1 MLGVI
6 TGDAMGSVYELA
18 YTKNYNLELFMAESN
33 YTDASVMT
41 LALEDWLLNDPEQ
54 NCEGLE
60 DATALGN
67 SNKRFSVED
76 FNPDKVKKATAE
88 SWKTRPMEEPAIEVE
103 LSFRVSARQMAI
115 ISYGHIPEAM
125 EDHWFMYC
133 DDSHIRYYRSWTG
146 LFVFDATYVKAD
158 DGNGFVIVKLRIR
171 PNNGNSK
178 DYERKQTA
186 LFKALLM
193 DECGGESEE
202 YWDEYLQ

>member
-1 MLGVI
+1 MLGAI
-6 TGDAMGSVYELA
+6 TGDAIGPVYELA

-41 LALEDWLLNDPEQ
+41 LALADWLLNDAEQ
-54 NCEGLE
+54 SYEGLK
-60 DATALGN
+60 DAIVLGN
-67 SNKRFSVED
+67 SNKHFLGVD
-76 FNPDKVKKATAE
+76 FKSERVKKATAR
-88 SWKTRPMEEPAIEVE
+88 SWKTKPMEEPAIEVE

-158 DGNGFVIVKLRIR
+158 DGDGFVIVKLRIH
-171 PNNGNSK
+171 PNKGNSK

-193 DECGGESEE
+193 DECGGKSEE